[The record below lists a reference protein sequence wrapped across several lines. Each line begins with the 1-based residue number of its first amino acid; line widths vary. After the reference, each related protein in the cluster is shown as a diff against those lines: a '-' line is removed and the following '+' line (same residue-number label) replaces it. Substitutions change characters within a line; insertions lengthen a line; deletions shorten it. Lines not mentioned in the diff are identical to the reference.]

1 MRLSG
6 KAVLITGAG
15 SGIGRAAA
23 VLFAREGARVA
34 VNDIV
39 PGRAKE
45 TLGIIESA
53 GGEGI
58 CAPGDV
64 SKANDA
70 RRMVSDT
77 VQAFGRID
85 VVVNNAGVIVPGSV
99 DAMPE
104 EDFDRVMRINAK
116 GTFLVSKFA
125 VREMLKS
132 GGGVIVNNASVAAL
146 KGIPDRSAY
155 SASKGAVVSLTRAM
169 AIDYIKDRIRI
180 NCVCPGTTETPALEG
195 IMRSADDPRAA
206 KEAFIARQPMGRLG
220 KDEEIAQAMLFACSD
235 ETAYM
240 TGSIITIDG
249 GAML

>member
-1 MRLSG
+1 MRLAN

-39 PGRAKE
+39 PGRAEE
-45 TLGIIESA
+45 TLAIIQSA
-53 GGEGI
+53 GGMGI
-58 CAPGDV
+58 SVPGDV
-64 SKANDA
+64 SNVNDA
-70 RRMVSDT
+70 GRMVADT

-99 DAMPE
+99 DTTPE
-104 EDFDRVMRINAK
+104 EVFDRVMRINVK

-180 NCVCPGTTETPALEG
+180 NCVCPGTTETPALEE

-206 KEAFIARQPMGRLG
+206 KEAFIARQPIGRLG
-220 KDEEIAQAMLFACSD
+220 KDEEIAQAMLFACAD

-240 TGSIITIDG
+240 TGSIIAIDG

>member
-39 PGRAKE
+39 PGRAEE
-45 TLGIIESA
+45 TLAIIQSA
-53 GGEGI
+53 GGMGI
-58 CAPGDV
+58 SVPGDV
-64 SKANDA
+64 SNVNDA
-70 RRMVSDT
+70 GRMVADT

-99 DAMPE
+99 DTTPE
-104 EDFDRVMRINAK
+104 EVFDRVMRINVK

-180 NCVCPGTTETPALEG
+180 NCVCPGTTETPALEE

-206 KEAFIARQPMGRLG
+206 KEAFIARQPIGRLG
-220 KDEEIAQAMLFACSD
+220 KDEEIAQAMLFACAD

-240 TGSIITIDG
+240 TGSIIAIDG

>member
-39 PGRAKE
+39 PGRAEE
-45 TLGIIESA
+45 TLAIIQSA
-53 GGEGI
+53 GGGGI
-58 CAPGDV
+58 SAPGDV
-64 SKANDA
+64 SNVNDA
-70 RRMVSDT
+70 QRMVADT

-85 VVVNNAGVIVPGSV
+85 VVVNNAGVIVAGSV
-99 DAMPE
+99 DTTPE
-104 EDFDRVMRINAK
+104 EAFDRAMRINVK

-169 AIDYIKDRIRI
+169 AIDHIKDRIRI
-180 NCVCPGTTETPALEG
+180 NCVCPGTTETPALEEM
-195 IMRSADDPRAA
+195 MRSADDPRAA

-220 KDEEIAQAMLFACSD
+220 KDEEIAQAMLFACAD